1 VTHDHDHHHVFFPD
15 HHGAEPAQQDAA
27 EALAWQLDNVELL
40 TVGVDI
46 GSSTSHLL
54 FSRLHLQRLAQSLSS
69 RFVVVERETV
79 HRSPILLTPFR
90 ADGLI
95 DSAALSRFIDEAYR
109 EAGLERDQVDTGAV
123 ILTGTALERAN
134 AKAVAELFAAEGGRF
149 VCASAGHNMEAIL
162 AAHGSGAVAMSRVR
176 PGPALHIDVG
186 GGTAKLSLLEEGEIL
201 QTATVAVGGRL
212 LTIDAEGRIV
222 RLETAAARLA
232 PGLAAGDR
240 LEPEEGRRLCGL
252 LADQLR
258 EAAEGGRP
266 SLLLTRP
273 LEHNHRLGELRVT
286 FSGGVSEYLF
296 GHEPRGYGD
305 LARELAG
312 AIRIV
317 FEADQA
323 IVESAGEGIRATVI
337 GASQF
342 TVEVSGNTVHV
353 GGEELLPIHSVPV
366 VRPILAAGEVDAD
379 DVAAAIAR
387 AFSRLD
393 LVEGGSP
400 AALAIS
406 WKGEPGYAAL
416 RALAGG
422 VARGL
427 ARSLAAGMPVLL
439 VLDADVGRSVGA
451 ILQEEFGAG
460 ANLIVLDGLELKE
473 LDYVDVGRVLRPAG
487 VVPVIVKSLA
497 FAKAT
502 GAPPAGPAQRDR
514 RSRTGGRA

>member
-1 VTHDHDHHHVFFPD
+1 
-15 HHGAEPAQQDAA
+15 
-27 EALAWQLDNVELL
+27 
-40 TVGVDI
+40 
-46 GSSTSHLL
+46 
-54 FSRLHLQRLAQSLSS
+54 
-69 RFVVVERETV
+69 
-79 HRSPILLTPFR
+79 
-90 ADGLI
+90 
-95 DSAALSRFIDEAYR
+95 
-109 EAGLERDQVDTGAV
+109 
-123 ILTGTALERAN
+123 
-134 AKAVAELFAAEGGRF
+134 
-149 VCASAGHNMEAIL
+149 
-162 AAHGSGAVAMSRVR
+162 
-176 PGPALHIDVG
+176 
-186 GGTAKLSLLEEGEIL
+186 
-201 QTATVAVGGRL
+201 
-212 LTIDAEGRIV
+212 
-222 RLETAAARLA
+222 
-232 PGLAAGDR
+232 

-317 FEADQA
+317 FEAGQA